1 MLQVKVFD
9 ALEAQVQTMQFVN
22 VEFFIAL
29 IVGALAALC
38 FWTMFKG
45 AV

>member
-1 MLQVKVFD
+1 MLQVNVFD
-9 ALEAQVQTMQFVN
+9 MLDAQIQQMQFIN
-22 VEFFIAL
+22 AEFFFAL